1 MVDDANDLGVHKN
14 SVSKEEAPQRQAERP
29 RSGPEQADLK
39 ESPRKSALLRAESN
53 AAEVIG
59 RQRAADLARPGSEAA
74 HAAALSSRS
83 DWQTGSA
90 DSQVDARTLMV
101 GPGVSF
107 SGDLSSCDHL
117 VVEGRVEAN
126 IDDCENMMIAETGV
140 FRGNGSTENADV
152 RGRIDGEFLARKRLL
167 IRGSGYVSGT
177 ITYGEIEIEAGGK
190 ISGTIQ
196 AP

>member
-1 MVDDANDLGVHKN
+1 M
-14 SVSKEEAPQRQAERP
+14 
-29 RSGPEQADLK
+29 
-39 ESPRKSALLRAESN
+39 
-53 AAEVIG
+53 
-59 RQRAADLARPGSEAA
+59 
-74 HAAALSSRS
+74 
-83 DWQTGSA
+83 
-90 DSQVDARTLMV
+90 

-117 VVEGRVEAN
+117 VVEGSVEAN
-126 IDDCENMMIAETGV
+126 VDGCQNMMIAETGV

-152 RGRIDGEFLARKRLL
+152 RGRIDGGFQARKRLL
-167 IRGSGYVSGT
+167 IRDSGHVSGT

>member
-1 MVDDANDLGVHKN
+1 MADQTDDRGVPTRAVASGEPAPTVEAELGRSLNNQPATIIAALLQETAKPAHN
-14 SVSKEEAPQRQAERP
+14 SVSSKAT
-29 RSGPEQADLK
+29 DL
-39 ESPRKSALLRAESN
+39 PGA
-53 AAEVIG
+53 
-59 RQRAADLARPGSEAA
+59 GSEAA
-74 HAAALSSRS
+74 HVAALSSKAEPEFG
-83 DWQTGSA
+83 DKK
-90 DSQVDARTLMV
+90 VDARTLIV

-126 IDDCENMMIAETGV
+126 VDGCQNMMIAETGV

-152 RGRIDGEFLARKRLL
+152 RGRIDREFQARKRLL
-167 IRGSGYVSGT
+167 IRDSGHVSGT

>member
-1 MVDDANDLGVHKN
+1 MADQTDDRRVPTTAVASRGPQT
-14 SVSKEEAPQRQAERP
+14 EAEAKFGH
-29 RSGPEQADLK
+29 SGSDQPAT
-39 ESPRKSALLRAESN
+39 SMAALLHEAKPARDPVWSTATDLPRA
-53 AAEVIG
+53 
-59 RQRAADLARPGSEAA
+59 GSEAA
-74 HAAALSSRS
+74 HVAALSSQAEPEFG
-83 DWQTGSA
+83 DKK
-90 DSQVDARTLMV
+90 VDARTLIV

-126 IDDCENMMIAETGV
+126 VDGCQNMMIAQTGV
-140 FRGNGSTENADV
+140 FKGNGSTENADV
-152 RGRIDGEFLARKRLL
+152 RGRIDGEFQARRRLL
-167 IRGSGYVSGT
+167 IRGSGHVSGT